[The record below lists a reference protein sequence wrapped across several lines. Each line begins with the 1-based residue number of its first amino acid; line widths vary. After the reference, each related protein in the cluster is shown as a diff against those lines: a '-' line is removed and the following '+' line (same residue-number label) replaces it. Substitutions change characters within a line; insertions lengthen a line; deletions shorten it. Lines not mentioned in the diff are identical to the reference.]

1 MDPFISLIF
10 FLFAHRTSC
19 DEVSDSGFW
28 EPLVPETMLKIKV
41 LSLILSSY
49 EMFVSTIL
57 FIYMFLSPN
66 LSVEYVSTTSKCLMA
81 QST

>member
-19 DEVSDSGFW
+19 DEVSDSDFW

-66 LSVEYVSTTSKCLMA
+66 LSVEYVSTTFKCLMA
-81 QST
+81 QSN

>member
-10 FLFAHRTSC
+10 FLFVYRTSC
-19 DEVSDSGFW
+19 DEVNDSGFW
-28 EPLVPETMLKIKV
+28 EPLVPEAMLKIKV
-41 LSLILSSY
+41 LSLVLSSY

-57 FIYMFLSPN
+57 FIYMFLSTN

>member
-1 MDPFISLIF
+1 MDPFISLIV
-10 FLFAHRTSC
+10 FLFVHRTSY

-57 FIYMFLSPN
+57 FIYMFLSPK

>member
-10 FLFAHRTSC
+10 FLFVHSTSC

-28 EPLVPETMLKIKV
+28 EPLVLETMLKIKV

-81 QST
+81 QSA

>member
-10 FLFAHRTSC
+10 FLFVHRTSC

-57 FIYMFLSPN
+57 FIYMMKYHNNP
-66 LSVEYVSTTSKCLMA
+66 
-81 QST
+81 

>member
-10 FLFAHRTSC
+10 FLFVHSASC
-19 DEVSDSGFW
+19 DEVSESGFW
-28 EPLVPETMLKIKV
+28 KPLVPETMLKIKV

-66 LSVEYVSTTSKCLMA
+66 LSVEYVSTTCKCLMP

>member
-1 MDPFISLIF
+1 
-10 FLFAHRTSC
+10 
-19 DEVSDSGFW
+19 VSDSGFW

-41 LSLILSSY
+41 LSLTLSSY

-66 LSVEYVSTTSKCLMA
+66 LSVEYVSTTSKCRMA